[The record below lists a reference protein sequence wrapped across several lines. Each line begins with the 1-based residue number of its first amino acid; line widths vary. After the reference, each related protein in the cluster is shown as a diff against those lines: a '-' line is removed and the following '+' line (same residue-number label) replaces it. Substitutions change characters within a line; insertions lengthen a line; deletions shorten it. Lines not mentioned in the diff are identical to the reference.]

1 MKKVHRLLLI
11 VSLLLCACSSDKN
24 ETDSTEKKS
33 TSENSIVAKSETT
46 TKKESTSLTIEEP
59 EAPIYQGDYE
69 LPLAGATGYASVSL
83 EVKKEP
89 EATAEVLTPIS
100 PGTAYTIL
108 GEENGWLNI
117 KLDDTVGWIQ
127 NQYSLVN
134 LPDIIPSIIYKNT
147 NVEAS
152 VFYSSG
158 QTIPGI
164 THQSLYKS
172 KGFNER
178 LKKEQFIMPVLFPM
192 AKKLMAMQK
201 MALSENNTL
210 VLYEAFRPLS
220 VQLQVAEAVK
230 NLASENPLV
239 LQGIT
244 QPPWSINWFIS
255 TQVSNHQ
262 VGYTID
268 VSLAKVTVFSEEKYG
283 KHRVRTVSRYEE
295 YAMHTNI
302 HELSVRS
309 AIFTAP
315 VTVLSPT
322 AWQQGVLTPEVN
334 QFELL
339 LQKYA
344 TSSGLT
350 PLASEWWHFNDLDA
364 LNLLAGNTG
373 NGDYVLTETKSTWI
387 E

>member
-1 MKKVHRLLLI
+1 MKKVHRLLI

-33 TSENSIVAKSETT
+33 ISENSIVAKSETT

-89 EATAEVLTPIS
+89 EAAAEVLTPIS

-178 LKKEQFIMPVLFPM
+178 LKK
-192 AKKLMAMQK
+192 
-201 MALSENNTL
+201 S
-210 VLYEAFRPLS
+210 
-220 VQLQVAEAVK
+220 
-230 NLASENPLV
+230 
-239 LQGIT
+239 
-244 QPPWSINWFIS
+244 
-255 TQVSNHQ
+255 
-262 VGYTID
+262 
-268 VSLAKVTVFSEEKYG
+268 SLLCRFFFQW
-283 KHRVRTVSRYEE
+283 R
-295 YAMHTNI
+295 
-302 HELSVRS
+302 
-309 AIFTAP
+309 
-315 VTVLSPT
+315 
-322 AWQQGVLTPEVN
+322 
-334 QFELL
+334 
-339 LQKYA
+339 
-344 TSSGLT
+344 
-350 PLASEWWHFNDLDA
+350 
-364 LNLLAGNTG
+364 
-373 NGDYVLTETKSTWI
+373 KS
-387 E
+387 

>member
-11 VSLLLCACSSDKN
+11 VSLLLCACTSDKN

-89 EATAEVLTPIS
+89 EATAEVLTSIS

-108 GEENGWLNI
+108 GEENVWLNI

-134 LPDIIPSIIYKNT
+134 LPDIVPSIIYKNT

-172 KGFNER
+172 KGFNDR

-230 NLASENPLV
+230 NLASENPQV

-262 VGYTID
+262 VGYAID
-268 VSLAKVTVFSEEKYG
+268 VSLAKVAVFSEEKYG

-309 AIFTAP
+309 AIYTAP